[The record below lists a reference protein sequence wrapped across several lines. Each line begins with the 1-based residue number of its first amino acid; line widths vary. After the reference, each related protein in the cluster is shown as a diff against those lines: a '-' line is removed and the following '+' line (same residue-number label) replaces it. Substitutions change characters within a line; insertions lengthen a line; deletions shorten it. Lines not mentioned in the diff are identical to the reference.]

1 MHGNRLLKY
10 MCLLALPALL
20 YACREEVSYVD
31 RAAVTRDALATIGD
45 THLYKDE
52 VDIVYAQQGRGI
64 DSASFVQ
71 DYVQRWAVDVLFH
84 EKAKENVAST
94 AEIDRMVEKYRESL
108 IQNLYQDRLITQQ
121 LVPTITAEE
130 VREFY
135 EKEQSLFELTEPYVK
150 GFYVKLPYKNSK
162 IRDVRNRCLRRGQ
175 DDLEELERLCSEN
188 GYEYQF
194 FMEEWLPFV
203 DLAHKTPLT
212 EQQLMDRLLR
222 KEIIEFTEGKFTYF
236 VCADSI
242 LKRNDIKP
250 IEMVSDEIKELLINS
265 KKARFIKQMKRSLY
279 EEALKSGR
287 VILY

>member
-279 EEALKSGR
+279 EEALKSGW

>member
-31 RAAVTRDALATIGD
+31 RAVVTRDALATIGD

-162 IRDVRNRCLRRGQ
+162 VRDVRNRCLRRGQ

-287 VILY
+287 AILY

>member
-121 LVPTITAEE
+121 LVPTITSEE

>member
-135 EKEQSLFELTEPYVK
+135 EKELSLFELTEPYVK

-279 EEALKSGR
+279 EEALKSGW

>member
-64 DSASFVQ
+64 DSACFVQ

-162 IRDVRNRCLRRGQ
+162 VRDVRNRCLRRGQ

-203 DLAHKTPLT
+203 DLAHRIPLT

>member
-71 DYVQRWAVDVLFH
+71 DYVQRWAIDVLFH

-135 EKEQSLFELTEPYVK
+135 EKELSLFELTEPYVK

-222 KEIIEFTEGKFTYF
+222 KEIIEFTEEKFTYF